1 MASKKTTTAANTSSA
16 PAAEK
21 DKDTSAASNT
31 APLTTASDDGYED
44 VDFDAAEKAGDR
56 VSGGFDGP
64 AWVPFFHADRSDLKP
79 EKLAEKVAKL
89 KTGAIVR
96 QQLSGILV
104 AAFAWGRRAYFLD
117 TVKDGEVERVKLP
130 EHGTLY
136 SSLNLIA
143 LGTKVAIRY
152 DGLGAAKPGRSAPH
166 LYATV
171 AMEKGKTGAG
181 PRKDALKIQ
190 SKDEREALQAIE
202 KRRQA
207 RLAAEAAGLVDG
219 SDGDDDLPF

>member
-1 MASKKTTTAANTSSA
+1 MASKKTTTTAPATVPAADK
-16 PAAEK
+16 AAEK
-21 DKDTSAASNT
+21 EPAAAVAT
-31 APLTTASDDGYED
+31 MADDGYQD
-44 VDFDAAEKAGDR
+44 IDFDEAEKVGDR

-64 AWVPFFHADRSDLKP
+64 AWVPFFHPDRSDLKA

-89 KTGAIVR
+89 KTGAITR
-96 QQLSGILV
+96 QQMSGTLV

-117 TVKDGEVERVKLP
+117 CEKSGGVLERVKLP

-152 DGLGAAKPGRSAPH
+152 DGLGTAKAGRSAPH
-166 LYATV
+166 LYATL
-171 AMEKGKTGAG
+171 ALEKGRTGTG

-219 SDGDDDLPF
+219 DDGDDLPF

>member
-1 MASKKTTTAANTSSA
+1 MASKKTTTPATA
-16 PAAEK
+16 PAAPAAPAEK
-21 DKDTSAASNT
+21 PANAVAT
-31 APLTTASDDGYED
+31 LTTTADDGYED
-44 VDFDAAEKAGDR
+44 VDFDAAEKVGDR

-64 AWVPFFHADRSDLKP
+64 AWVPFFHPDRSDLKP

-89 KTGAIVR
+89 KTGAITR
-96 QQLSGILV
+96 QQLSGHLV

-117 TVKDGEVERVKLP
+117 TVKGDGVERVKLP

-152 DGLGAAKPGRSAPH
+152 DGLGTAKAGRSAPH
-166 LYATV
+166 LYATL
-171 AMEKGKTGAG
+171 ALEKGHTGTG

-207 RLAAEAAGLVDG
+207 RLAAAAAGLVDG
-219 SDGDDDLPF
+219 DDDDGDDLPF